1 MKLITLIII
10 LFCVTQVYSD
20 TTIENSE
27 TKLKIYIDYS
37 DGDLNYFREE
47 IANVSFVRFM
57 QEADVYILFSKQ
69 STGSGGK
76 KYTVDFTGQKRFE
89 GIDESLTFILEKD
102 DTDDDGRQKSVHTI
116 KLGLIRYF
124 SRTNLADKISISFP
138 IEQKTEEIIDRWNNW
153 VFEIGVSCFLNGQ
166 ESSNSLNLWGSISA
180 IRVTK
185 EIKTE
190 FSFFG
195 SYNKDEF
202 DCGDEVIESSS
213 DSKNFSASVIKSIND
228 HWSYGLWSYIYDSS
242 YSNIDLSVGISPGI
256 EYNIFPYSESNRKQ
270 LRLQYKLH
278 PGYAD
283 YNQETIYEKL
293 SEKTLKHSFSTE
305 IEYIQSWGSM
315 STRIIASQYLIIDD
329 LILDSYEK
337 NKLTLYSDISWK
349 IFKGLSFELW
359 GNVSRIH
366 DQLSISA
373 GDVSTE
379 DLLLRR
385 KELETQYSYYTSIG
399 LSYSFGSIYN
409 NIVNPRFGD

>member
-1 MKLITLIII
+1 MKLITLVII
-10 LFCVTQVYSD
+10 LLCVTLIYSY
-20 TTIENSE
+20 TTLEEKI
-27 TKLKIYIDYS
+27 KIYIDYP
-37 DGDLNYFREE
+37 DGDLNFFREE
-47 IANVSFVRFM
+47 ISNVNFVRFM

-69 STGSGGK
+69 RTGSGGQ

-102 DTDDDGRQKSVHTI
+102 DTDDDERRKSVQTI

-124 SRTNLADKISISFP
+124 SRTNLADKITISFP
-138 IEQKTEEIIDRWNNW
+138 IEQKKEEIIDRWNNW
-153 VFEIGVSCFLNGQ
+153 VFEIDVSCFLSGQ
-166 ESSNSLNLWGSISA
+166 ETSSFLSLWGSISA
-180 IRVTK
+180 NRVTK
-185 EIKTE
+185 EIKIE

-195 SYNKDEF
+195 SYNQDKF
-202 DCGDEVIESSS
+202 DYGDVVTESSS
-213 DSKNFSASVIKSIND
+213 DSKSFNASVIKSIND

-278 PGYAD
+278 PGFTD
-283 YNQETIYEKL
+283 YHEETIYGKL
-293 SEKTLKHSFSTE
+293 SEKTLKHSFTNE
-305 IEYIQSWGSM
+305 IEYIQSWGSV
-315 STRIIASQYLIIDD
+315 SASIIASQYLIIDD

-337 NKLTLYSDISWK
+337 NKLTLRSDISWR
-349 IFKGLSFELW
+349 IFKGLSFNLW
-359 GNVSRIH
+359 GNISRIH
-366 DQLSISA
+366 NQLSISA

-379 DLLLRR
+379 ELLLQR
-385 KELETQYSYYTSIG
+385 KELETQYSYFASIG

>member
-1 MKLITLIII
+1 MKLIILVIILLCVTLI
-10 LFCVTQVYSD
+10 YSD
-20 TTIENSE
+20 VTLEG
-27 TKLKIYIDYS
+27 KLKIYIDYPE
-37 DGDLNYFREE
+37 GDLNFFREE
-47 IANVSFVRFM
+47 ISNVDFVRFI

-69 STGSGGK
+69 RTGSGGQ

-89 GIDESLTFILEKD
+89 GIDESVTFILEKD
-102 DTDDDGRQKSVHTI
+102 DTDDDERRKSIHTI

-124 SRTNLADKISISFP
+124 SRTNLADKIKISFP

-153 VFEIGVSCFLNGQ
+153 VFEIDVSCFLNGQ
-166 ESSNSLNLWGSISA
+166 ETSSFLNLWGSLSA

-185 EIKTE
+185 EIKIE

-195 SYNKDEF
+195 SYNQNKF
-202 DCGDEVIESSS
+202 DYGDEVTESSS
-213 DSKNFSASVIKSIND
+213 DSKSFNASVIKSISA

-242 YSNIDLSVGISPGI
+242 YSNIDLCVGFSPGI

-278 PGYAD
+278 PGFTD
-283 YNQETIYEKL
+283 YHEETIYEKL
-293 SEKTLKHSFSTE
+293 SEKTLKHSFTTE
-305 IEYIQSWGSM
+305 IEYIQSWGSV
-315 STRIIASQYLIIDD
+315 STSIIASQYLIIDD

-337 NKLTLYSDISWK
+337 NKLTLRSDVSWK

-379 DLLLRR
+379 DLLLMR
-385 KELETQYSYYTSIG
+385 KELETQYSYFASIG

-409 NIVNPRFGD
+409 NIVNSRFGD

>member
-1 MKLITLIII
+1 MKLMTLVIILLWVTLI
-10 LFCVTQVYSD
+10 YSD
-20 TTIENSE
+20 AILEE
-27 TKLKIYIDYS
+27 KLKIYIDYP

-47 IANVSFVRFM
+47 ISNVNFVRFM

-69 STGSGGK
+69 STGSRGK

-102 DTDDDGRQKSVHTI
+102 DTDDDERQKSVHTI

-124 SRTNLADKISISFP
+124 SRTNFADEIAISFP

-153 VFEIGVSCFLNGQ
+153 VFEIDVSCFLNGQ
-166 ESSNSLNLWGSISA
+166 ETSKFLNLWGSISA
-180 IRVTK
+180 ERVTK

-190 FSFFG
+190 ISFFG
-195 SYNKDEF
+195 SYNQNKF
-202 DCGDEVIESSS
+202 DYGDEVTESSS
-213 DSKNFSASVIKSIND
+213 DSKSFNASVIKSIND

-278 PGYAD
+278 PGFTD
-283 YNQETIYEKL
+283 YHEETIYEKL
-293 SEKTLKHSFSTE
+293 FEKTLKHSFTTE
-305 IEYIQSWGSM
+305 IEYIQSWGSV
-315 STRIIASQYLIIDD
+315 SASIIASQYLIIGD

-337 NKLTLYSDISWK
+337 NKLTLYSNISWK
-349 IFKGLSFELW
+349 IFKGLSFNLW
-359 GNVSRIH
+359 GNISRIH

-379 DLLLRR
+379 DLLLKR
-385 KELETQYSYYTSIG
+385 KELETQYSYFASIG